1 MQANP
6 NDNMSAQLDEFCIIT
21 NNYKDPEHEVT
32 EQVRQF
38 LMQAGR
44 TCHVANFRNVGGRFI
59 YEVPQE
65 TKCCIV
71 IGGDGTML
79 EAAGDVYGRDIPL
92 LGINLGTIGYLA
104 EIERSRIEEALQRL
118 LSGAYEVEER
128 MQLCGKIMSASG
140 AGEEV
145 ESANALNDIVI
156 ARYGS
161 ITANS
166 YRIKINGKFLKDY
179 QADGIIVSTPTGSTG
194 YNMSAGGPI
203 VEPQARMLL
212 ITPICPHTLTN
223 RSIVLSADRRV
234 EIEQLPSSTGQ
245 EQISEVSFD
254 GTEGRKITTG
264 ARILISGSLQMTK
277 LIRLHEISFLEILQ
291 KKMA

>member
-1 MQANP
+1 
-6 NDNMSAQLDEFCIIT
+6 
-21 NNYKDPEHEVT
+21 
-32 EQVRQF
+32 
-38 LMQAGR
+38 
-44 TCHVANFRNVGGRFI
+44 
-59 YEVPQE
+59 
-65 TKCCIV
+65 
-71 IGGDGTML
+71 
-79 EAAGDVYGRDIPL
+79 
-92 LGINLGTIGYLA
+92 
-104 EIERSRIEEALQRL
+104 
-118 LSGAYEVEER
+118 